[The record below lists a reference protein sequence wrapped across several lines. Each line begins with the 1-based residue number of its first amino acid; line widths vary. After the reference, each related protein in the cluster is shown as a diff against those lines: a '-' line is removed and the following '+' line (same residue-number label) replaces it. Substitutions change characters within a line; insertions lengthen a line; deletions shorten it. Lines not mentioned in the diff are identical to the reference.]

1 MKQSAKRLSLPDFDG
16 AELEKCIRSL
26 LKVDKDWIPDRPGF
40 SCYIRPT
47 LIATEEA
54 LGVRASSRAKLFVV
68 LCPVG
73 PYFPSGLKPVKVF
86 CNTSTV
92 SSLAIFRSVQL
103 QEVLVDL
110 KYLVIMH
117 QQLCL

>member
-1 MKQSAKRLSLPDFDG
+1 MYRMKQSAKRLSLPDFDG
-16 AELEKCIRSL
+16 AELEKCIESL

-47 LIATEEA
+47 IIATEEA

-86 CNTSTV
+86 CNAS
-92 SSLAIFRSVQL
+92 AVQNHNL
-103 QEVLVDL
+103 
-110 KYLVIMH
+110 Y
-117 QQLCL
+117 